1 MPRRLNWTDLRG
13 GIIAAAVIVAVVLVT
28 VFFARVGALH
38 GKKVTLYVLADDATG
53 VLPGTEVWLAGKHAG
68 TVRKVEFRVPTAD
81 TTNRLLFTTEFL
93 ARDLPYVRRDSWA
106 QVQSGGTLLATP
118 VVYVAIGSPG
128 SPALGDGDT
137 LYSRPKPR
145 VLDVAAQVSD
155 IMPEVR
161 GLMAEVSGLNTKI
174 SRPVGTIGNYRTN
187 GMPKMADVAG
197 GMSRIGGRMNARGGT
212 VGRLMSGNLTER
224 ASAVMA
230 RVDSLK
236 LLAASGEGSIG
247 RFRRDTTL
255 IRTAMGLSA
264 ELDSLRAQA
273 KGFAGPDTTLKME
286 LARRRVLMDALIAD
300 IKSNPTRYI
309 NF

>member
-1 MPRRLNWTDLRG
+1 MPRRLHWSDLRG
-13 GIIAAAVIVAVVLVT
+13 GIIAAVVIVAVVLVT

-53 VLPGTEVWLAGKHAG
+53 VLPGTEVWLAGKHSG

-81 TTNRLLFTTEFL
+81 TTSRLLFTTEFL

-106 QVQSGGTLLATP
+106 QVQAGGSLLSIP
-118 VVYVAIGSPG
+118 VVYVAIGSPN
-128 SPALGDGDT
+128 SPALRDGDT
-137 LYSRPKPR
+137 LRARVKPR
-145 VLDVAAQVSD
+145 VLDVAAQVTD
-155 IMPEVR
+155 VMPEVR
-161 GLMAEVSGLNTKI
+161 GLMTEVSELNTKI
-174 SRPVGTIGNYRTN
+174 SRPVGTIGNYRTQ
-187 GMPKMADVAG
+187 GMPRMGDVAG
-197 GMSRIGGRMNARGGT
+197 GMSRIAAKMNAKGGT
-212 VGRLMSGNLTER
+212 VGRFMSGNLTER
-224 ASAVMA
+224 ASVVMA

-236 LLAASGEGSIG
+236 LFASTGQGSIG

-255 IRTAMGLSA
+255 MKTAMGLSA

-273 KGFAGPDTTLKME
+273 KGFAGPDTALKVE
-286 LARRRVLMDALIAD
+286 LAKRRVLMDELIAD